1 MKSVIY
7 EILAGNSDAFREI
20 VKAYDKQLLTMA
32 FRYFH
37 NWEDARD
44 VTQTTFMK
52 VFNNLKRFRTDQP
65 FKPWIYKIHLNTCRS
80 YYRKMKLRK
89 SALAALFAGDPET
102 ADVGHAEGDLL
113 IILRCVDRLTWKQKT
128 AFTLMEIEGFSSEEA
143 AGIMGCKPGTVRV
156 HLNRARNNLQ
166 TKLRAL
172 GYSNE

>member
-1 MKSVIY
+1 MESLIH
-7 EILAGNSDAFREI
+7 EILEGNSDAFRDI
-20 VKAYDKQLLTMA
+20 VKAYDRKLLSMA

-37 NWEDARD
+37 DWEDARD
-44 VTQTTFMK
+44 VTQSTFIK
-52 VFNNLKRFRTDQP
+52 VFNNLKRYRTDQP
-65 FKPWIYKIHLNTCRS
+65 FTPWIYKIHLNSCRS

-89 SALAALFAGDPET
+89 NVLSSLFADDPET
-102 ADVGHAEGDLL
+102 TEIENSEGDLL

-166 TKLRAL
+166 TKLKAL